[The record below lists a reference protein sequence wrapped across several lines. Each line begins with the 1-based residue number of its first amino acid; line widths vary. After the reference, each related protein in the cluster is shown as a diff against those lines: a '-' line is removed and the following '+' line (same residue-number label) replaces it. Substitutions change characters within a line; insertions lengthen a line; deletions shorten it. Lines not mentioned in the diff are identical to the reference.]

1 MKRST
6 IGWIFAAVLAVGG
19 AAFAY
24 LFWFA
29 GGSGEP
35 STELTTP
42 ELAATTTTADVDTE
56 TTEAN
61 AGTTDGATGT
71 TQAASAAQAFVID
84 QGQSIAQFELDEV
97 LSGTPTHVTGTT
109 DQVVGQVRVDPA
121 DLSTAE
127 FSDVIINARTFT
139 TGREQRD
146 RAIRGPIILDSGS
159 DANELITFTPTSVDG
174 LSGAVEEGDTVEF
187 TVTGDL
193 TIKGITQTVT
203 FDSSVTYVD
212 AGTIE
217 GTATTEVTRDMFEIG
232 IPSVPSV
239 ADVTNEVLLTLSFV
253 AVAG

>member
-6 IGWIFAAVLAVGG
+6 VGWVVAAVLAVGG
-19 AAFAY
+19 ATFAY

-35 STELTTP
+35 STDLTTP
-42 ELAATTTTADVDTE
+42 ELAATTTTTVNPGTE
-56 TTEAN
+56 TTEA
-61 AGTTDGATGT
+61 APETTGAN
-71 TQAASAAQAFVID
+71 SAAQSFVID
-84 QGQSIAQFELDEV
+84 QSQSIATFELDEL
-97 LSGTPTHVTGTT
+97 LSGTPTHVIGTT
-109 DQVVGQVRVDPA
+109 EQVVGQVRVDPA

-159 DANELITFTPTSVDG
+159 DANELITFAPTSVDG
-174 LSGAVEEGDTVEF
+174 LSGAIEVGDTLDF

-193 TIKGITQTVT
+193 TIKGTTQSVP
-203 FDSSVTYVD
+203 FDVSVTYID
-212 AGTIE
+212 TGTIE

-239 ADVTNEVLLTLSFV
+239 ADVTNEVLLTLNFV
-253 AVAG
+253 ALAA